1 MEPKLNYIRQLVRER
16 DWSGSELAR
25 QMGVSRAEA
34 NRFLNGQRKG
44 GNKLISGLLQAFP
57 GESLESL
64 FILPIVEPIVNISE
78 NISAYKVSAE
88 KPHDEPSPASNVGKR
103 KMKPVRHP
111 NAHQIACS
119 IDEAAG
125 TVEIVDG
132 KNITMLFVPI
142 GPIEVRHTTKPMAD
156 TS

>member
-1 MEPKLNYIRQLVRER
+1 MEPRLDYIRQLVRER
-16 DWSGSELAR
+16 DWSGSEFAR

-64 FILPIVEPIVNISE
+64 FILPTMEPIVNINE
-78 NISAYKVSAE
+78 IISAYKVRSV
-88 KPHDEPSPASNVGKR
+88 KLHDEQLPASNAGKR

-132 KNITMLFVPI
+132 KNITMLIVPI
-142 GPIEVRHTTKPMAD
+142 GPIEVRHTTKPKAD

>member
-64 FILPIVEPIVNISE
+64 FILPVVEPIVNINRNILAYEARSE
-78 NISAYKVSAE
+78 KQIE
-88 KPHDEPSPASNVGKR
+88 EPSPALNVEKR
-103 KMKPVRHP
+103 MLKPVRHP

-119 IDEAAG
+119 IDEATG
-125 TVEIVDG
+125 TVKIVDG
-132 KNITMLFVPI
+132 KNITILFIPI
-142 GPIEVRHTTKPMAD
+142 GPIEVRHTTKPEAD

>member
-1 MEPKLNYIRQLVRER
+1 MEPRLNYIRQLVRER

-44 GNKLISGLLQAFP
+44 GNRLISGLLQAFP

-64 FILPIVEPIVNISE
+64 FILAAVEPIVNIDE
-78 NISAYKVSAE
+78 DKVAYKAYST
-88 KPHDEPSPASNVGKR
+88 KPNDDPSLTPNLRKR
-103 KMKPVRHP
+103 MMKPVRHP

-119 IDEAAG
+119 IDEVTG

-132 KNITMLFVPI
+132 KNITMLFVPV
-142 GPIEVRHTTKPMAD
+142 GPIEVRHTIKPASD